1 MDFEVGMVV
10 TVKGRYED
18 FTDHL
23 DGCKVTVVNGV
34 PDEQG
39 WITVCDDKGEIWY
52 VRATDVRSV

>member
-23 DGCKVTVVNGV
+23 DGCKVTVVDGV

-39 WITVCDDKGEIWY
+39 WIEVRDEEGSPWF

>member
-10 TVKGRYED
+10 TIKGCYED

-23 DGCKVTVVNGV
+23 DGCSVTVVDGI

-39 WITVCDDKGEIWY
+39 WITVRDDDGDIWF